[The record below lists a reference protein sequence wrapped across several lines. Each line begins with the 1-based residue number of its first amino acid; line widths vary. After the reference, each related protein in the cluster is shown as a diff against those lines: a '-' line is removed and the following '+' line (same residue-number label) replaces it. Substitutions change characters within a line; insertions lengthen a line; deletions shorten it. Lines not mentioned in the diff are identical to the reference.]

1 MDDFR
6 VLADAVAA
14 DIKAGRLKPGDRLPT
29 QRRFARERGIAVSTA
44 SRVYGELT
52 RRGLVV
58 GEVGRGTFVR
68 SGDADLRRGAVE
80 PSPRTRVDL
89 ELNFPVLPGQ
99 AQLLARSLD
108 GMLRPES
115 LGAGLRAPL
124 AGGTPAA
131 RAAAAVALSR
141 SGWTPAPECIL
152 FTGNGK
158 QAISTAISAFVPVG
172 GRLGVEAL
180 TYPVVRGIGQRLGVQ
195 FVPLAV
201 DEEGVRPDAIAAAGP
216 LSALYLQPTHHN
228 PLGVT
233 MSQQRREELA
243 EVVAELD
250 LVVIEDLINAFL
262 AVDAPPPLAAFA
274 PERTVVVD
282 SLSKRLAPGLSV
294 GYVVPPPGKVGRVA
308 GALRAAGSLA
318 PTFAVE
324 ATTRV
329 INDGT
334 LRRLEEAKRA
344 DAAVRQALVAEKLAG
359 FAVRADPHAYY
370 CWWELPAPWR
380 AEMFVAAAARAGIGV
395 TPAAAFAVGSAH
407 APNAVRLALAIPP
420 LPVLGEALDTLATIA
435 RGNPGDEGGTE

>member
-14 DIKAGRLKPGDRLPT
+14 DISAGRLRPGERLPT
-29 QRRFARERGIAVSTA
+29 QRRYARDRGVAVSTA

-68 SGDADLRRGAVE
+68 SGESDVRRSAVE
-80 PSPRTRVDL
+80 PVRNRVDM

-99 AQLLARSLD
+99 AVLLARSLD

-124 AGGTPAA
+124 AGGTPAT
-131 RAAAAVALSR
+131 RAAAATALSR
-141 SGWTPAPECIL
+141 SGWSPAPECIL
-152 FTGNGK
+152 FAGNGK

-180 TYPVVRGIGQRLGVQ
+180 TYPVVRGIGKRLGVQ

-201 DEEGVRPDAIAAAGP
+201 DDEGLRPDAVAAAGP

-233 MSQQRREELA
+233 MSAARRVELA
-243 EVVAELD
+243 RVVADLD

-262 AVDAPPPLAAFA
+262 AVDAPAPLAAFA

-294 GYVVPPPGKVGRVA
+294 GYVVPPQGMVGRVA
-308 GALRAAGSLA
+308 AALRAAGATA

-344 DAAVRQALVAEKLAG
+344 DAAVRQGIVAEQLAG

-380 AEMFVAAAARAGIGV
+380 AETFVAAAARAGIGI
-395 TPAAAFAVGSAH
+395 TPAAAFAIGSAH
-407 APNAVRLALAIPP
+407 APNAVRLALAIPSHA
-420 LPVLGEALDTLATIA
+420 VLAESLATLATLA